1 MAKRRIYNGVYKT
14 SYSPRRRV
22 NTSNQ
27 DHDEPLFIR
36 NCLKYLWMFYSTVID
51 NCVSVVTFAVVIV
64 LIFLLPVTNTHKT
77 NELNEMKKV
86 LDLMTEEVTRAEV
99 ACLVAAEDLC
109 SLRCSI
115 RDEETE
121 TTKEVRDLSISTSPG
136 LLSKRS
142 EPVQVEKKISFFR
155 RILSLHRDISRKE
168 IAIMSIMY
176 TDSFDS

>member
-121 TTKEVRDLSISTSPG
+121 TS
-136 LLSKRS
+136 
-142 EPVQVEKKISFFR
+142 FR
-155 RILSLHRDISRKE
+155 RQRRYETCQFLQAPDYSRSDRSPFKLKRKSVSFAVSSPSIETSRERKSL
-168 IAIMSIMY
+168 
-176 TDSFDS
+176 

>member
-1 MAKRRIYNGVYKT
+1 
-14 SYSPRRRV
+14 
-22 NTSNQ
+22 
-27 DHDEPLFIR
+27 
-36 NCLKYLWMFYSTVID
+36 
-51 NCVSVVTFAVVIV
+51 
-64 LIFLLPVTNTHKT
+64 
-77 NELNEMKKV
+77 MKKV

-99 ACLVAAEDLC
+99 ACLVAAEDIC

-115 RDEETE
+115 RDKETE